1 MSKDIMSEVS
11 VCVLLQAILQVYVE
25 TMNKFTLGLYFHLF
39 NTPSFIRQS
48 ANEAGDLSVQRQL
61 TATELIGLKREPCGL
76 VLLCV
81 RLFACQWT

>member
-1 MSKDIMSEVS
+1 M
-11 VCVLLQAILQVYVE
+11 CLLQALLNVYVE

-48 ANEAGDLSVQRQL
+48 ANEAGELSVQCQL
-61 TATELIGLKREPCGL
+61 TATELRGLKRAPRGL
-76 VLLCV
+76 ALLCV